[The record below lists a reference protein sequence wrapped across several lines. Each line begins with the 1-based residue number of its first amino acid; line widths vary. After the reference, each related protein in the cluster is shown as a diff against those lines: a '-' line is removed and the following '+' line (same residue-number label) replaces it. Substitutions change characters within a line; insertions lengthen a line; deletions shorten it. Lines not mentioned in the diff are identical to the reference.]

1 MVGVFMSDRWYV
13 LQTKPN
19 KEKIVLNQ
27 VMNQQ
32 IQCYFPQIRVKP
44 LSPRGR
50 KTIPYFPEYIFLAGQ
65 PDTLSISTRWLA
77 GAKGLVYIGGEIAW
91 ISDLILAKIREN
103 VDTWNLSMENK
114 HTPYKKG
121 DIVEIV
127 EGPFAKYSA
136 IFDTEISGTE
146 RAKVLLQLMGDQ
158 SIRIEL
164 PINFIK
170 FDKNH

>member
-1 MVGVFMSDRWYV
+1 MSDRWYV

-27 VMNQQ
+27 LINQQ

-44 LSPRGR
+44 SNPRGR
-50 KTIPYFPEYIFLAGQ
+50 KFLPYFPEYIFLAGQ
-65 PDTLSISTRWLA
+65 PDILSISTRWLS
-77 GAKGLVYIGGEIAW
+77 GAKGLVHVGGEIAW
-91 ISDLILAKIREN
+91 ISDLILEKIRQN
-103 VDTWNLSMENK
+103 VDAWNLSMENK
-114 HTPYKKG
+114 HTTYKKG

-136 IFDTEISGTE
+136 IFDAEIPGTE
-146 RAKVLLQLMGDQ
+146 RAKVLLQMMEDQ

-170 FDKNH
+170 FNKNH

>member
-1 MVGVFMSDRWYV
+1 MESYERSLVC

-19 KEKIVLNQ
+19 KENSINQ
-27 VMNQQ
+27 LINQQ
-32 IQCYFPQIRVKP
+32 IQGYFPQIRVKP
-44 LSPRGR
+44 SNPRGR
-50 KTIPYFPEYIFLAGQ
+50 KFLPYFPEYIFLAGQ
-65 PDTLSISTRWLA
+65 PDILSISTRWLS
-77 GAKGLVYIGGEIAW
+77 GAKGLVHVGGEIAW
-91 ISDLILAKIREN
+91 ISDLILEKIRQN
-103 VDTWNLSMENK
+103 VDAWNLSMENK

-136 IFDTEISGTE
+136 IFDAEIPGTE
-146 RAKVLLQLMGDQ
+146 RAKVLLQMMEDQ

-170 FDKNH
+170 FNKNH

>member
-1 MVGVFMSDRWYV
+1 MVAEFMNDRWYV

-19 KEKIVLNQ
+19 NNKIVLTQ
-27 VMNQQ
+27 LMTQQ

-44 LSPRGR
+44 LSPSGR
-50 KTIPYFPEYIFLAGQ
+50 KIIPYFPEYIFLAGQ
-65 PDTLSISTRWLA
+65 LDTLSISTRWLV

-91 ISDLILAKIREN
+91 IPDLILERIRQN

-121 DIVEIV
+121 EIVEIV

>member
-1 MVGVFMSDRWYV
+1 MIGVFMSDRWYV

-27 VMNQQ
+27 LINQQ

-44 LSPRGR
+44 SNPRGR
-50 KTIPYFPEYIFLAGQ
+50 KFLPYFPEYIFLAGQ
-65 PDTLSISTRWLA
+65 PDILSISTRWLS
-77 GAKGLVYIGGEIAW
+77 GAKGLVHVGGEIAW
-91 ISDLILAKIREN
+91 ISDLILEKIRQN
-103 VDTWNLSMENK
+103 VDAWNLSMENK

-136 IFDTEISGTE
+136 IFDAEIPGTE
-146 RAKVLLQLMGDQ
+146 RAKVLLQMMEDQ

-170 FDKNH
+170 FNKNH

>member
-1 MVGVFMSDRWYV
+1 MSDRWYV

-27 VMNQQ
+27 LINQQ

-44 LSPRGR
+44 SNPRGR
-50 KTIPYFPEYIFLAGQ
+50 KFLPYFPEYIFLAGQ
-65 PDTLSISTRWLA
+65 PDILSISTRWLS
-77 GAKGLVYIGGEIAW
+77 GAKGLVHVGGEIAW
-91 ISDLILAKIREN
+91 ISDLILEKIRQN
-103 VDTWNLSMENK
+103 VDAWNLSMENK
-114 HTPYKKG
+114 RTPYKKG

-136 IFDTEISGTE
+136 IFDAEIPGTE
-146 RAKVLLQLMGDQ
+146 RAKVLLQMMEDQ

-170 FDKNH
+170 FNKNH